1 MSQQAQ
7 VNLENSDLMPR
18 QTRDAIIST
27 GYSDLDAILPEGGW
41 PFNDLVEMISTQW
54 GTRELQL
61 VLPLMKSVIDKG
73 KWVLW
78 IAPPY
83 IACAPSLVSA
93 GIDIS
98 RVIAVHP
105 QSSCRE
111 ALSRIDQALKN
122 EDCGMVIAWLDWL
135 PNSVVRRIQRAAR
148 MGNKPGV
155 LFRQHENKLSPA
167 VLRLQLKP
175 KTDGLSVIRL
185 KTTLKAQRY
194 CYRDYFRDHLEDT
207 ANLSF
212 PL

>member
-7 VNLENSDLMPR
+7 IDLENSDLMPR
-18 QTRDAIIST
+18 QIRDAIIST

-61 VLPLMKSVIDKG
+61 VLPLMKSVIDQG

-83 IACAPSLVSA
+83 IPCAPSLVSA
-93 GIDIS
+93 GVDIS
-98 RVIAVHP
+98 RVIAVHT

-111 ALSRIDQALKN
+111 ALSSIDQALKN
-122 EDCGMVIAWLDWL
+122 EGCGMVIAWLDWL
-135 PNSVVRRIQRAAR
+135 PNSVVRRIQHAAR
-148 MGNKPGV
+148 MGKKLGV
-155 LFRQHENKLSPA
+155 LFRQYENKLSPA

-175 KTDGLSVIRL
+175 KNNGLSVIRL
-185 KTTLKAQRY
+185 KAVLKAQGD
-194 CYRDYFRDHLEDT
+194 CHRDHLHDHLKNRVEL
-207 ANLSF
+207 NF
-212 PL
+212 PV